1 MATSGYNPTMKNR
14 FTADTDPF
22 EEDALPEWLARA
34 REDAERAETLAAKNE
49 KTVYREGDQVGNFL
63 FVRYMKF
70 KNRAIFACP
79 DCGKKFQYNI
89 YTIKNKKRCK
99 WYKGHK
105 K

>member
-1 MATSGYNPTMKNR
+1 MGTSRYNHTMENR
-14 FTADTDPF
+14 FRTDTDPF

-34 REDAERAETLAAKNE
+34 REDAERAAALAVKNE
-49 KTVYREGDQVGNFL
+49 KTPYREGDQVGNFI
-63 FVRYMKF
+63 FVRYMKA
-70 KNRAIFACP
+70 KNRAIFSCP
-79 DCGKKFQYNI
+79 DCGKKFQYNA